1 MQIGTT
7 DANFTK
13 RIQDMEEIVSG
24 IEENTEEMGISHTVK
39 TKMFLIQ
46 IIQWGIASSSEEIL
60 SEQNIISIAIKINS

>member
-7 DANFTK
+7 DASFTK

-39 TKMFLIQ
+39 SKMFLNQ
-46 IIQWGIASSSEEIL
+46 E
-60 SEQNIISIAIKINS
+60 